1 MQIERLDT
9 IQHDLE
15 DTAAH
20 LDALAQLLQGHA
32 LYLRHS
38 RYTDNSADI
47 DFIESHLSGLA
58 LSIRDLRGVA
68 HNISRVA

>member
-1 MQIERLDT
+1 MQIERLDN

-20 LDALAQLLQGHA
+20 LDALSRMLRGHA
-32 LYLRHS
+32 HYLRHS
-38 RYTDNSADI
+38 RIGNNSADI
-47 DFIESHLSGLA
+47 DFIENHLSGLA
-58 LSIRDLRGVA
+58 VSISDLRGVA

>member
-1 MQIERLDT
+1 MQIERLDI

-20 LDALAQLLQGHA
+20 LSALSRMLEGHA

-38 RYTDNSADI
+38 RHGDNVAEI
-47 DFIESHLSGLA
+47 DSIESRLSGLA
-58 LSIRDLRGVA
+58 ASIVDLRGVA
-68 HNISRVA
+68 QKIGKVA